1 MKIPLALKG
10 FVAACSVAVMIG
22 CSTLAAPTTQ
32 SSVVQDAESTAP
44 RKSLVYVLI
53 AGRSLFSTSSGSTS
67 SQPASTVSVGMGFS
81 IGIGERL
88 GILACVDGSPI
99 IYDLFVSGGISYD
112 LVPDCLRV
120 GLRGGSSLTSPALM
134 MSVPFIVLIDEFGLV
149 LDLGA
154 IMSTTSDATLGGF
167 AGIGGGLTF

>member
-53 AGRSLFSTSSGSTS
+53 AGRLES
-67 SQPASTVSVGMGFS
+67 PASTGTTPPQQVLTPFVGMGFS
-81 IGIGERL
+81 IEILERM
-88 GILACVDGSPI
+88 GVLAGFDGSPI
-99 IYDLFVSGGISYD
+99 SGDMFVSGGITYD
-112 LVPDCLRV
+112 LVPDFLRV
-120 GLRGGSSLTSPALM
+120 GLRGGGSLTSPALM
-134 MSVPFIVLIDEFGLV
+134 MSVPFIVLIDDFGLV

-154 IMSTTSDATLGGF
+154 TMSTTSDATLGGF
-167 AGIGGGLTF
+167 VGIGGGLAF